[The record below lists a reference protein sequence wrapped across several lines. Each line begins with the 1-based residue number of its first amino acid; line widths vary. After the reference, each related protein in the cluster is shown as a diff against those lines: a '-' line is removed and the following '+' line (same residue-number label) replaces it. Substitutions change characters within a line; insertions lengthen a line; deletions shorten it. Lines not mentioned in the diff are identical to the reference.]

1 MEDEVAI
8 IGMALRFPGADSPEE
23 FWDNLVEGRESL
35 VELTD
40 AQLAA
45 SGVPERKRGDPD
57 YVRLRPLIEDPEM
70 FDAVHFGLTPREAEI
85 MNPQHRL
92 FLEAC
97 DTALQRAGVDVG
109 RSRRVG
115 VFGGGS
121 PNRYVDNV
129 YLASM
134 SDYVGDMAVEISN
147 QPDYLATR
155 VSHIL
160 GLSGPSVTVQTACS
174 TALVAV
180 HHARQALLADE
191 CDLALAGGVSI
202 ELPYRIGTLW
212 SPQGIHSRDGHVRT
226 FDRDATGTN
235 FGSGVG
241 VVLLKRLDRALADG
255 DHVHAV
261 VAGTLTN
268 NDGADRPG
276 FTSPG
281 TSGQVDLLRRVLEN
295 AAVDPR
301 DIGYVEAH
309 GTGTTVGDPIEFGA
323 ICTALA
329 ALGYG
334 GGDVPKIPI
343 GSVKTNIG
351 HLGPAAGI
359 AGLIKTALSIEHG
372 EVVPSLHFTDPNPQ
386 IDLAG
391 NPLTVATSVAPWN
404 RPGERIATV
413 SSFGIGGT
421 NAVAVLRSA
430 PERAHAPRADQRQAA
445 SRPRVVPIS
454 AVDDARLRLAVAA
467 VAEQMADVDDARFPG
482 VVRNLQSRR
491 PGDVRA
497 AVVAHGPADLAAR
510 LEHVRPAP
518 TPPADR
524 RIGWLFPGQGSQFP
538 GMAAAVSGDPH
549 VARALG
555 ECLEAFADHGVPG
568 LAPLLLDPPGSASA
582 DLDGRLT
589 STEVAQAALFATGY
603 ALGTAFRRYAGEPA
617 VLVGHSIGEY
627 AAACLADVMS
637 LEDAVRVVAHRGRLM
652 GQMPPGAMVAVMSDL
667 ELVRGLVPDALDVA
681 AVNGPTSFVVSGP
694 GRDVEQLCRKLELL
708 AVGHSV
714 LRTSHA
720 FHSRM
725 MRPAA
730 EELLGALRGVDLRA
744 PRATIVSTVTG
755 EVLAAQEATDPTY
768 WSDQILR
775 PVRFGDAIA
784 RAGRSAGIV
793 VELGPGTTLSTLTAA
808 VLGPEVATV
817 APCPRPRR
825 DAAPTGSAAEAVRA
839 EGLLPALADLWSRG
853 GDVDWAAVEPDA
865 PALEVFPAAPY
876 LKSAFWIDEPPD
888 DDVPAEADAW
898 AALPV
903 DRSTWLP
910 TWRRT
915 GVGVTRTRAT
925 DVAEP
930 AEPARGETPRWL
942 VVHDGGLGPVVDAL
956 RTRGDRVI
964 SVLPAADSLP
974 DGSGPDDHV
983 VDRAVADPWQRLCR
997 QLEADDAVPSTV
1009 VYGQHR
1015 DPKEPS
1021 EGFFDLLHL
1030 LQAAGERWVDRD
1042 VVVRAVTVRS
1052 QSVTGAEPVD
1062 PTGALLHGPVSV
1074 LSQELPH
1081 LRGGCVDVAGE
1092 PRDASHVR
1100 SLVDEL
1106 DRREPEPWVALRGRG
1121 RWSRVFEPFPLEEQ
1135 PVDEPVVRPGGVYV
1149 VTGGAGAIGLH
1160 VLRHLV
1166 RTPGC
1171 RVAVLSRRGP
1181 RALGFEDRD
1190 LRVPLAGATVP
1201 ALVADALSAGGAE
1214 VMALAADVADRASL
1228 AAALAEVREHWGPIT
1243 AVYHAAGTAG
1253 GELAIL
1259 RTDERCREVL
1269 APKVDGTTALLEEV
1283 HGEAELVHL
1292 FSSIIAVSSDVG
1304 MVDYCA
1310 ANSFMDA
1317 AALAWSDDVTR
1328 VVSVNWCG
1336 WSDTGMVVRERS
1348 VASDLV
1354 RDAAMGLSSRP
1365 ARHPL
1370 LDRRLLDDEL
1380 PRFVS
1385 VVEPGSGDFLDDHR
1399 MGGER
1404 VLSGTTLVEMVR
1416 AAAAETVD
1424 GPVEVGD
1431 VVLGAPVVVDRVLE
1445 VVVGAG
1451 GVEDGVTSWQVLVR
1465 PHGSRATG
1473 PAQVCAVARTA
1484 PQAGPRPSPVDVDA
1498 VGGRCDATGWL
1509 PDLDAPDSVV
1519 QIGHRWRAL
1528 RSVATGDGGEQLIR
1542 LELAEDVATAGFT
1555 LHPVLLDNATALG
1568 LCLPDLLL
1576 PGQTFLPAGYERIR
1590 SWRPL
1595 GREVVCHLVRRPRTD
1610 ESSVSFDVLLADPDG
1625 EVAAHVEGFRI
1636 SLLAGADAGPAV
1648 GTEGT
1653 GTDGTGTDGAG
1664 AAPVAAPAELA
1675 PAAVAGTADGGYV
1688 DSGQY
1693 LLSPDEGLA
1702 LLDALLRQ
1710 RSADHVVLCR
1720 RDPHH
1725 VGRGPAEEAGLAD
1738 ASADDVVEEL
1748 EHGLT
1753 PTEAMV
1759 TRMWRAALGQRSI
1772 LPDDDF
1778 FDLGGNSLVVVQLLA
1793 KMRAQVGTALPGRVL
1808 VENPTVRGLAA
1819 AIDAIVESGGAP
1831 PVPEPVG
1838 VAVPAST

>member
-1 MEDEVAI
+1 MQDDVAI

-23 FWDNLVEGRESL
+23 FWENLVEGRESL

-45 SGVPERKRGDPD
+45 SGVPEHQRTDPD
-57 YVRLRPLIEDPEM
+57 YVRLRPLIADPEM

-97 DTALQRAGVDVG
+97 DTALQRAGVDAG

-134 SDYVGDMAVEISN
+134 SDFVGDMAVEISN

-202 ELPYRIGTLW
+202 ELPYRTGTLW
-212 SPQGIHSRDGHVRT
+212 SPQGIHSQDGHVRT
-226 FDRDATGTN
+226 FDRAATGTN

-241 VVLLKRLDRALADG
+241 VVVLKRLDRALADG

-295 AAVDPR
+295 AAIDPR

-309 GTGTTVGDPIEFGA
+309 GTGTTVGDPIEFRA
-323 ICTALA
+323 ICAALA
-329 ALGYG
+329 TLGYG

-372 EVVPSLHFTDPNPQ
+372 EVVPSLHFTDPNPE
-386 IDLAG
+386 IDLEG
-391 NPLTVATSVAPWN
+391 SPLTVATSVAPWA

-430 PERAHAPRADQRQAA
+430 PERIGAQQAQRRGPA
-445 SRPRVVPIS
+445 SRPRIVPIS
-454 AVDDARLRLAVAA
+454 AVDDARLKLAVAA
-467 VAEQMADVDDARFPG
+467 VAQKMADLDDERFPG

-491 PGDVRA
+491 QGAVRT
-497 AVVAHGPADLAAR
+497 AVVAHGPAELAAR

-524 RIGWLFPGQGSQFP
+524 RVGWLFPGQGAQFP

-549 VARALG
+549 VAQALD
-555 ECLEAFADHGVPG
+555 ECVEAFADHGVPG
-568 LAPLLLDPPGSASA
+568 LAPLLIDPPGSASG

-603 ALGTAFRRYAGEPA
+603 ALGTGFRHYVGEPE

-627 AAACLADVMS
+627 AAACLAGVMS
-637 LEDAVRVVAHRGRLM
+637 LDEAVRVVAQRGRLM
-652 GQMPPGAMVAVMSDL
+652 RQMAPGAMVAVMSNL
-667 ELVRGLVPDALDVA
+667 ELVRGLVPDTLDVA

-694 GRDVEQLCRKLELL
+694 LRDVEQLCRKLELL

-730 EELLGALRGVDLRA
+730 EELLGVLQGVDLRA
-744 PRATIVSTVTG
+744 PQSTIVSTVTG
-755 EVLAAQEATDPTY
+755 EVLTAHEATDPMY

-784 RAGRSAGIV
+784 RAGQSVGIV
-793 VELGPGTTLSTLTAA
+793 VELGPGTTLSTLTTA

-817 APCPRPRR
+817 TPCPRPRQ
-825 DAAPTGSAAEAVRA
+825 DAARTGTAAKAARA

-853 GDVDWAAVEPDA
+853 GDVNWAAVDPQV
-865 PALEVFPAAPY
+865 PPLEAFPAAPY
-876 LKSAFWIDEPPD
+876 LKSPFWIDEPAD
-888 DDVPAEADAW
+888 DDEPAEADPW

-915 GVGVTRTRAT
+915 SVGIARIGADGANEPLPTAPASDTR
-925 DVAEP
+925 
-930 AEPARGETPRWL
+930 RWL
-942 VVHDGGLGPVVDAL
+942 VVHDGGLGAVVDVL

-964 SVLPAADSLP
+964 SVLPSADSLP
-974 DGSGPDDHV
+974 DASGPDDHV
-983 VDRAVADPWQRLCR
+983 VDRAAAEPWQRLFR
-997 QLEADDAVPSTV
+997 WLEADDAVPSTV

-1015 DPKEPS
+1015 DPEEPS

-1030 LQAAGERWVDRD
+1030 LQATGECWVDRD

-1081 LRGGCVDVAGE
+1081 LRGGCIDVTVH
-1092 PRDASHVR
+1092 PRDGSRVR
-1100 SLVDEL
+1100 SLVNEL

-1121 RWSRVFEPFPLEEQ
+1121 RWSRVFEPFPLEQQ
-1135 PVDEPVVRPGGVYV
+1135 PVEDEPVVRPGGVYV
-1149 VTGGAGAIGLH
+1149 ITGGAGAIGIH
-1160 VLRHLV
+1160 ILRHLT

-1181 RALGFEDRD
+1181 RALGFNDRD
-1190 LRVPLAGATVP
+1190 LQAP
-1201 ALVADALSAGGAE
+1201 VADASVPTLVMEALAADGAE

-1228 AAALAEVREHWGPIT
+1228 AAALATVRERWGAIT

-1317 AALAWSDDVTR
+1317 AALAWSDERTR

-1354 RDAAMGLSSRP
+1354 RDAAMGVSSRP

-1380 PRFVS
+1380 PSFVS

-1404 VLSGTTLVEMVR
+1404 VLSGTTLVEMIR
-1416 AAAAETVD
+1416 AAAAEAVG

-1445 VVVGAG
+1445 VVVAAG
-1451 GVEDGVTSWQVLVR
+1451 GFEGGVTSWNVIVR
-1465 PHGSRATG
+1465 PHGSRETG

-1484 PQAGPRPSPVDVDA
+1484 PQPASRPSPMDVRA
-1498 VGGRCDATGWL
+1498 VGERCDATNWL
-1509 PDLDAPDSVV
+1509 PDLDAPNSVV
-1519 QIGHRWRAL
+1519 EFGERWRAL
-1528 RSVATGDGGEQLIR
+1528 RSVAIGGSGEQLLR
-1542 LELAEDVATAGFT
+1542 LELAADVPTSGFT
-1555 LHPVLLDNATALG
+1555 LHPVLLDNATSLG
-1568 LCLPDLLL
+1568 LYLPDILL
-1576 PGQTFLPAGYERIR
+1576 PGQSFLPAGYERIR
-1590 SWRPL
+1590 TWQPL
-1595 GREVVCHLVRRPRTD
+1595 SRDVVCNLMRRPRTD
-1610 ESSVSFDVLLADPDG
+1610 EGSVSFDVLLADPDG

-1636 SLLAGADAGPAV
+1636 SLLADAQSDAI
-1648 GTEGT
+1648 GTEGASA
-1653 GTDGTGTDGAG
+1653 GLPGEPVVPSPRG
-1664 AAPVAAPAELA
+1664 AAADVPVA
-1675 PAAVAGTADGGYV
+1675 GYV

-1693 LLSPDEGLA
+1693 LLSPDEGLT

-1725 VGRGPAEEAGLAD
+1725 VGREPVDDVDLGD
-1738 ASADDVVEEL
+1738 APADDLVDDL
-1748 EHGLT
+1748 EDGLT

-1759 TRMWRAALGQRSI
+1759 TRMWRATLGQRSI
-1772 LPDDDF
+1772 PPDADF

-1793 KMRAQVGTALPGRVL
+1793 KMRAHVGMSLPGRVL

-1819 AIDAIVESGGAP
+1819 AIDAIVESVQP
-1831 PVPEPVG
+1831 PIPEPVG
-1838 VAVPAST
+1838 VAVPASS